1 MLHYIV
7 SISKTQLKQG
17 GCIYVAIRRVYN
29 IDPNTAKPY
38 EQYGQDEI
46 GRGHYSTRDGIVDAE
61 RKIHENGPYSQVK
74 FQAHNI
80 DSVYDS

>member
-1 MLHYIV
+1 MLYYDL
-7 SISKTQLKQG
+7 SISKVQLKKG

-61 RKIHENGPYSQVK
+61 RKIHENRPYSQVEFK
-74 FQAHNI
+74 ARNT
-80 DSVYDS
+80 DSVYES